1 MAKSNRAGKALVLS
15 KDQLQAV
22 FVNLDY
28 PHSAISRLCY
38 LTASRAGEVVAL
50 PVNAIS
56 HDAISIKQTKTK
68 ATKEI
73 DLYPELRDV
82 VKQLVP
88 QKGVYCFPGRSGKT
102 HITLRA
108 FQKQLDKTCDYLG
121 IKGASSHSFRR
132 SMATHLYRAGVD
144 LESIR
149 QVTGHKSLDSL
160 TLYIDIPRLEA
171 QSKVAAAV
179 GKLWNRVTPADSVN
193 G

>member
-15 KDQLQAV
+15 QDQLQAV

-28 PHSAISRLCY
+28 PHSAIARLCY

-56 HDAISIKQTKTK
+56 HEAISIKQTKTK

-73 DLYPELRDV
+73 NLYPELSDV

-88 QKGVYCFPGRSGKT
+88 QKGVYYFPGRSGQT

-121 IKGASSHSFRR
+121 IKGASSHSFR
-132 SMATHLYRAGVD
+132 MATHLYRAGVD

-179 GKLWNRVTPADSVN
+179 GKLWNRSEML
-193 G
+193 